1 MFITEQGR
9 YMYLIASK
17 RQLLLEDI
25 YVGHNPVKCYKVV
38 GDVVSHVSS
47 PSSIMQTTTAPIP
60 TEQITILD
68 MAHLARKH

>member
-1 MFITEQGR
+1 
-9 YMYLIASK
+9 MYLIASK

-47 PSSIMQTTTAPIP
+47 PSCIMQTITISAPIP
-60 TEQITILD
+60 SEQITILD
-68 MAHLARKH
+68 IAHPARKH